1 MIPNTA
7 NASLEGDDL
16 DLELAMAT
24 TPVDASGAIPGQN
37 PETRDL
43 PANANGNVTRAIDLV
58 GDLANIA
65 DNTELIRAA
74 VQRVEASLEAVLK
87 ILNPPQT

>member
-7 NASLEGDDL
+7 NARLEGDDL

-37 PETRDL
+37 PNGDL

-58 GDLANIA
+58 ADLANIA

-74 VQRVEASLEAVLK
+74 VTRVEASLEAVLK
-87 ILNPPQT
+87 ILKTET

>member
-24 TPVDASGAIPGQN
+24 TPVDASGAIPGQM
-37 PETRDL
+37 PE
-43 PANANGNVTRAIDLV
+43 LV
-58 GDLANIA
+58 GSLANIA

-87 ILNPPQT
+87 ILNNPVT